1 MARTGTVGS
10 ILAAGLLLALSA
22 SGVCDAADNSA
33 ACTQDAVEV
42 DWAAV
47 IAPCTMLLQKSDLSN
62 TARSQALFIR
72 GQGYHRTKQLWLA
85 QQDYD
90 AALKLTPDDDA
101 LYPKRANVAFRLGHP
116 EEALA
121 FLQRALA
128 LNPKNAHAIRMIGR
142 VLEWTRRNDDAIKYY
157 TMALDVDPREA
168 DALLFRSQVY
178 QRERRYDLARKD
190 ADALVTMPADAINRQ
205 GYLDENGIKRDFHI
219 IALSNRA
226 DIYAATGKYDLAERD
241 LDAAVAYKRS
251 AESLVARGRFLMNR
265 PDQQQRALDDLEAAT
280 TLDPDNPKAF
290 YLKGA
295 VLADLKRYVA
305 ALAALDRAL
314 ANPAL
319 TTSSDYG
326 YALRSRA
333 ITYRALGKTDLAVKD
348 LEDAMVACQC
358 VANMTLR
365 SLQIAG
371 YLPHDGIPHAL
382 TPEVQDAVRACML
395 DKDCN

>member
-1 MARTGTVGS
+1 MARTGAVGS

-22 SGVCDAADNSA
+22 SAVCDAADNSA

-62 TARSQALFIR
+62 AARSEALFIR

-85 QQDYD
+85 QKDYD

-116 EEALA
+116 EEALT

-142 VLEWTRRNDDAIKYY
+142 VLEVARRNDDAIKYY
-157 TMALDVDPREA
+157 TMALDIDPRET

-178 QRERRYDLARKD
+178 QRERRYDLALKD
-190 ADALVTMPADAINRQ
+190 ADALVAMPADAINRQ
-205 GYLDENGIKRDFHI
+205 GYLDATGVKRDFHI

-226 DIYAATGKYDLAERD
+226 DIYAATAKYDLAERD
-241 LDAAVAYKRS
+241 LNTAVAYKRS
-251 AESLVARGRFLMNR
+251 AESLAARGGFLINR
-265 PDQQQRALDDLEAAT
+265 PGQQQRALDDLEAAT
-280 TLDPDNPKAF
+280 TLDPDNPEAF

-295 VLADLKRYVA
+295 VLVDLKQYDA
-305 ALAALDRAL
+305 ARAALDRAI

-319 TTSSDYG
+319 TFSSDYC

-348 LEDAMVACQC
+348 LEDAMVSCPHLAET
-358 VANMTLR
+358 TLR

-371 YLPHDGIPHAL
+371 YLPHDGLPHAL
-382 TPEVQDAVRACML
+382 TPAVQDAVRACML